1 MGKWMGGRSDV
12 NIDWIDG
19 WMVRRMVGWMCGWV
33 GGWTVA

>member
-12 NIDWIDG
+12 KIDWIDG